1 VPIVYLFTMR
11 TLVLLFLSL
20 PLFAKDLVVSAD
32 GSGDYRTIQE
42 AVMAVRDHSQEKVKI
57 IIKEGVY
64 PEKLVIPSW
73 KPNLHLV
80 GEGKV
85 RIIGDDYSGKPLP
98 RRDAVGNSVFVTYTT
113 YVVLVDADHI
123 TFENLIIEN
132 IAGPISQAVALHVE
146 GDKFEARNCTFL
158 GHQDTLFASREGSRQ
173 HYTDCR
179 IEGTTDFIFGKA
191 IAVFE
196 RCHIHSKKKSYI
208 TAAATPKGQAF
219 GFVFFDCTLTADPG
233 IKDVYLGRP
242 WRPYAQTVFI
252 RTEMGAHIHPDGWD
266 NWRDP
271 ENEKTVFYA
280 EFGSR
285 GPGARKKRVKWAK
298 TISKVEQYKV
308 REIFKGWK

>member
-1 VPIVYLFTMR
+1 MPNVYLFTMK
-11 TLVLLFLSL
+11 TLILLLISF
-20 PLFAKDLVVSAD
+20 PLFAKDLVVAPD
-32 GSGDYRTIQE
+32 GSADYRTIQE

-98 RRDAVGNSVFVTYTT
+98 TRDPVGNSTFVTYTT
-113 YVVLVDADHI
+113 YVVLVDADNI
-123 TFENLIIEN
+123 TFENLTIEN

-158 GHQDTLFASREGSRQ
+158 GNQDTLFASREGTMQ
-173 HYTDCR
+173 YYVDCR

-191 IAVFE
+191 MAVFE
-196 RCHIHSKKKSYI
+196 RCVIHSKKKSYI
-208 TAAATPKGQAF
+208 TAAATPKGQAY
-219 GFVFFDCTLTADPG
+219 GFVFLDCTLTADHA

-252 RTEMGAHIHPDGWD
+252 RTDMGGHIHPDGWD

-271 ENEKTVFYA
+271 ENEKTVLYG
-280 EFGSR
+280 EYGSK
-285 GPGARKKRVKWAK
+285 GAGGGKRRVKWAK
-298 TISKVEQYKV
+298 TITNLEQYTV